1 MATKP
6 TKSNKKREEP
16 NILAFAFKSDEG
28 GGFAF
33 LGEFFRTLTI
43 ALRSS
48 GYFITEF
55 LNL

>member
-1 MATKP
+1 MLDTTIGFKIP
-6 TKSNKKREEP
+6 VDE
-16 NILAFAFKSDEG
+16 LAFKSDEG
-28 GGFAF
+28 GGFTF